1 MKLFSVFKKK
11 PRHGQAGVI
20 ATDVPTPNT
29 SHPVDSEVLL
39 QGKDPITA
47 E

>member
-1 MKLFSVFKKK
+1 MSNASSQ
-11 PRHGQAGVI
+11 HGQADAI
-20 ATDVPTPNT
+20 ATDVPDS

-39 QGKDPITA
+39 QGADPIIA